1 MLQQRLFLKRCGYG
15 LAVMALVFFAYLL
28 LSTSNTKSEEI
39 PLPDVTEVSQPVLVE
54 PAALSAIKPEE
65 VVLAATLVIEDQEF
79 IEPLQELIATE
90 EQSRALYEAE
100 EKAVARCMNERG
112 FEYIEN
118 TYLSNE
124 ELDPWGAEVARGDV
138 EVASELG
145 YGISATMDTED
156 LPLPHDAN
164 QDLHSSLDETAQTAW
179 NEAFAGKAPNLSRA
193 LLESTWVNVEVPGVG
208 MVTWDTESCLA
219 AARRAV
225 YGDDIAQVQRE
236 VLEMQLLEK
245 VDALIEEDES
255 YQSALQDWR
264 DCMAGAGLTY
274 RYPGEPGDGLRQQFQ
289 QGAIDRAALVEREI
303 QLATQDAQC
312 FQTAGLAAARLEA
325 ERRAD
330 AAVREKYGEDIEG
343 LALSQSAAIQRAEQL
358 LSGSMN

>member
-1 MLQQRLFLKRCGYG
+1 MSRQRLLLKRCGYG
-15 LAVMALVFFAYLL
+15 SAVMVLVFFAYLL
-28 LSTSNTKSEEI
+28 LRAPNTED
-39 PLPDVTEVSQPVLVE
+39 PLLPDVVEVSQPVLVE
-54 PAALSAIKPEE
+54 PAALSAIKPAE
-65 VVLAATLVIEDQEF
+65 VVPAAAQVIEHQEF
-79 IEPLQELIATE
+79 VEPLQELSLTE

-145 YGISATMDTED
+145 YGISTSLDSDE
-156 LPLPHDAN
+156 LPLSPDAN
-164 QDLHSSLDETAQTAW
+164 HDLYSNLDETTQAAW
-179 NEAFAGKAPNLSRA
+179 DEAFGGKVPDLNNPAKD
-193 LLESTWVNVEVPGVG
+193 STGVYVDVPGFGVIA
-208 MVTWDTESCLA
+208 WDTESCLA

-225 YGDDIAQVQRE
+225 YGDDVGQVQRE

>member
-1 MLQQRLFLKRCGYG
+1 MLQQRRFLKRCGYG
-15 LAVMALVFFAYLL
+15 FAGIALAFIAYQLL
-28 LSTSNTKSEEI
+28 PTSEATSEEI
-39 PLPDVTEVSQPVLVE
+39 PQPAVTEVFQP
-54 PAALSAIKPEE
+54 
-65 VVLAATLVIEDQEF
+65 LVIISDTLNTTKPQKMVTATVVPEDQEF
-79 IEPLQELIATE
+79 VEPLQELIATE

-118 TYLSNE
+118 SYRSDE
-124 ELDPWGAEVARGDV
+124 ELDPWGAAVSPGDV
-138 EVASELG
+138 GVAGELG
-145 YGISATMDTED
+145 YGISASLDLQE
-156 LPLPHDAN
+156 LPLSPDAN
-164 QDLHSSLDETAQTAW
+164 QGLHSKLDETAQTAW
-179 NEAFAGKAPNLSRA
+179 DEAFAGKMPDLSAPPKEGA
-193 LLESTWVNVEVPGVG
+193 WVNVEVPGLG
-208 MVTWDTESCLA
+208 MVTSDTESCLA

-225 YGDDIAQVQRE
+225 YGDDTMQMQDQ